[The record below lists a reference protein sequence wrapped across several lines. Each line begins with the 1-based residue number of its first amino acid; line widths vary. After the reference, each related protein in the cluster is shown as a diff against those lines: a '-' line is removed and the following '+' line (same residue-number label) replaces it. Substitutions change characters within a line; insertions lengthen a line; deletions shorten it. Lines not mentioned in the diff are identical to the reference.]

1 MGQNPDSI
9 CFFRSLTFGGA
20 LWYANLLLYL
30 QALLKMPLMERHDID
45 IVYLMPEKIKSDI

>member
-45 IVYLMPEKIKSDI
+45 IVYLMPEKEKSDI